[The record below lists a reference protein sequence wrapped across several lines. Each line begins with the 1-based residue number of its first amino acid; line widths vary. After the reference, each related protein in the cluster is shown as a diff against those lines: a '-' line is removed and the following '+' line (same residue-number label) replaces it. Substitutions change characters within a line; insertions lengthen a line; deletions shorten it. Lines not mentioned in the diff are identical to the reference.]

1 MANSSQPGHEAG
13 QQPAQ
18 QRQRPRTSDTG
29 SVRVASTRGSAP
41 RKKPVSKAVY
51 RRRRLFVLI
60 VLLLIIGGVTWG
72 IWQASRPN
80 PGGVAP
86 TPSDAAAPVITEHPE
101 TGETIPPALQ
111 VTPAP
116 ISEVPPKCT
125 GGDVY
130 VEALTTVKDY
140 GPGAAAQL
148 GMRLTSQTGTPCS
161 INIGT
166 ATQRYTVKSG
176 DDVWFRSTD
185 CQVEPVDNIVT
196 LEPGQVVQT
205 EPFLDW
211 DRLRSSPETCTN
223 PDRERAL
230 PGFYSLEVEVGGFAS
245 ATPADFG
252 IWDE

>member
-1 MANSSQPGHEAG
+1 MANSSQPGNEAG

-51 RRRRLFVLI
+51 RRRRLLVLI

-72 IWQASRPN
+72 IWQASRPH

-86 TPSDAAAPVITEHPE
+86 TPSDAAGPVITEHPE

-116 ISEVPPKCT
+116 ASQVPPKCT
-125 GGDVY
+125 ASDVR
-130 VEALTTVKDY
+130 VEAITSKHDFE
-140 GPGAAAQL
+140 PNAPAEL
-148 GMRLTSQTGTPCS
+148 GIRLTSQIGTPCS

-166 ATQRYTVKSG
+166 STQRYTVRTG
-176 DDVWFRSTD
+176 DVVYFRSTD
-185 CQVEPVDNIVT
+185 CQIEPTDNIVT
-196 LEPGQVVQT
+196 IEPGQVVQT
-205 EPFLDW
+205 EPFLQW
-211 DRLRSSPETCTN
+211 DRYVSTPETCT
-223 PDRERAL
+223 DAERSRAL
-230 PGFYSLEVEVGGFAS
+230 QGLYSLDVEIGELAS
-245 ATPADFG
+245 ATPAEFG
-252 IWDE
+252 IWD